1 MSEFVSVMFCRVC
14 SSRYVDISEWTE
26 EGNAVIRCRTCGNHE
41 EMGRFVM
48 GRCRVSPRELQDAR
62 DTRAKKGTYEK

>member
-26 EGNAVIRCRTCGNHE
+26 DGRAVVRCRSCGNHE
-41 EMGRFVM
+41 ELGRFTL
-48 GRCRVSPRELQDAR
+48 GRCRVSSKELLDAR
-62 DTRAKKGTYEK
+62 DTRAMKGRYEK